1 MMATSK
7 FKALVKSCC
16 WKIHMVS
23 LVVVVAMWSLK
34 IDGRI
39 PSFNEIGPLQEE
51 LLVYYTLV
59 ASSLLVVTLMMQ
71 EAIRRQNGKQRQA
84 SFGRRRRS
92 WQPIGTMCRI
102 VLTVQRWWD
111 GTPQYVP
118 PDLYMLCAC
127 DTMWDCGMALRH
139 LPPRGHFVTSAI
151 THYAQVTKIFQ
162 SSKQDLSK

>member
-1 MMATSK
+1 MILYFS
-7 FKALVKSCC
+7 
-16 WKIHMVS
+16 S
-23 LVVVVAMWSLK
+23 L
-34 IDGRI
+34 I
-39 PSFNEIGPLQEE
+39 
-51 LLVYYTLV
+51 
-59 ASSLLVVTLMMQ
+59 SSLLVVTLMMQ

-127 DTMWDCGMALRH
+127 DTMWDGSQTFA
-139 LPPRGHFVTSAI
+139 P
-151 THYAQVTKIFQ
+151 
-162 SSKQDLSK
+162 

>member
-1 MMATSK
+1 
-7 FKALVKSCC
+7 
-16 WKIHMVS
+16 
-23 LVVVVAMWSLK
+23 MWSLK

-71 EAIRRQNGKQRQA
+71 ETIRRQNGKQRQA
-84 SFGRRRRS
+84 SFGRRRS

-127 DTMWDCGMALRH
+127 DTMWDGSQTFA
-139 LPPRGHFVTSAI
+139 P
-151 THYAQVTKIFQ
+151 
-162 SSKQDLSK
+162 